1 MRAVT
6 PNLHVAKVFVKNADE
21 LIPRIKGDFQLVQ
34 GECWEEVA
42 FAALLALRS
51 FERGTNR
58 ARTLG
63 GELLLRL
70 SGRLQIKDAIAE
82 RGVRDGEN
90 YLVVF
95 GSEKRT
101 RELLLELDLEE
112 LPVDDCEKEKLK
124 TFFEKAALVEVL

>member
-1 MRAVT
+1 M
-6 PNLHVAKVFVKNADE
+6 P
-21 LIPRIKGDFQLVQ
+21 
-34 GECWEEVA
+34 
-42 FAALLALRS
+42 S
-51 FERGTNR
+51 FERETNR

>member
-1 MRAVT
+1 MKEVT
-6 PNLHVAKVFVKNADE
+6 PSLHIARILVRNAEDI
-21 LIPRIKGDFQLVQ
+21 IPKISGDFQIVQ
-34 GECWEEVA
+34 AECWEEAA

-51 FERGTNR
+51 FERGTNH

-70 SGRLQIKDAIAE
+70 AGTLQIKEAIKE
-82 RGVRDGEN
+82 RGIKDREN

-95 GSEKRT
+95 GG
-101 RELLLELDLEE
+101 RERAEALLEELGLEE
-112 LPVDDCEKEKLK
+112 LPEVGCEKEKLK